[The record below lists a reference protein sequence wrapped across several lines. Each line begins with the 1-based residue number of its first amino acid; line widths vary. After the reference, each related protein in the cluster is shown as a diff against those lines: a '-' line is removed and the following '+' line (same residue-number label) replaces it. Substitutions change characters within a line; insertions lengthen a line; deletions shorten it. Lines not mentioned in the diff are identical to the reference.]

1 MKFTKLLA
9 AALLS
14 TAMVPA
20 VRVMP
25 AQALLPAGETSATD
39 KAAAGKAGGK
49 GRKRCG
55 DGRADRGGKR
65 QWIHGREE
73 RRPDGRA
80 DRGGTGDR
88 NHYLQSGSGADKE
101 TPAG

>member
-39 KAAAGKAGGK
+39 KAAAGKAAEK
-49 GRKRCG
+49 AEK
-55 DGRADRGGKR
+55 
-65 QWIHGREE
+65 
-73 RRPDGRA
+73 
-80 DRGGTGDR
+80 
-88 NHYLQSGSGADKE
+88 
-101 TPAG
+101 

>member
-39 KAAAGKAGGK
+39 KAAAGKAAEKAENAAATAGQTAGGPAPKYRFNKRERGLKRK
-49 GRKRCG
+49 GQQFKRT
-55 DGRADRGGKR
+55 
-65 QWIHGREE
+65 
-73 RRPDGRA
+73 
-80 DRGGTGDR
+80 TG
-88 NHYLQSGSGADKE
+88 
-101 TPAG
+101 

>member
-39 KAAAGKAGGK
+39 KAAAGKAAEK
-49 GRKRCG
+49 AENAAATAGRPR
-55 DGRADRGGKR
+55 
-65 QWIHGREE
+65 
-73 RRPDGRA
+73 
-80 DRGGTGDR
+80 GTGDR
-88 NHYLQSGSGADKE
+88 NHYLQSGSGVDKE